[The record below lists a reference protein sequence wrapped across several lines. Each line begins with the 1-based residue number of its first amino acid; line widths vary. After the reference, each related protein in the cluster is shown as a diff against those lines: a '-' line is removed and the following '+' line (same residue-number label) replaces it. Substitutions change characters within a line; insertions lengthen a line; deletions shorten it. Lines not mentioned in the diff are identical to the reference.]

1 MNLLLKSRHSNLS
14 RPIPNQ
20 FPFSNSCPTNYV
32 PLTVTILQLNLLWN
46 LQGMNLFMI
55 YIPPFC
61 FCVFKS
67 ALWQK
72 EGWENLPNGEIQKK
86 FVWIRDRVL
95 FPCDM
100 TLLSFESKCSVI
112 SKHLCVNVTGSYLI
126 LSKHNYVTV
135 GSWIWYQQMSPA
147 LISKS
152 ICSGSKS
159 LKGSWNTMRLERNG
173 VSQEISAAFVTVVM

>member
-1 MNLLLKSRHSNLS
+1 MSHQLCSSYCNHFTTNFAMKPARYESLHDLYSTFLLLRLQVGVVAKR
-14 RPIPNQ
+14 RMRK
-20 FPFSNSCPTNYV
+20 
-32 PLTVTILQLNLLWN
+32 VTKWRNT
-46 LQGMNLFMI
+46 
-55 YIPPFC
+55 
-61 FCVFKS
+61 
-67 ALWQK
+67 
-72 EGWENLPNGEIQKK
+72 KK